1 MSHSRTYKA
10 VALSMLVLAAPIPAS
25 GGAQETAPP
34 PNVADVDARHP
45 VDLNHQPRAGK
56 GATIRRVM
64 AVQQKDGSIARSTQL
79 SFPGGPLSDYI
90 DLLCGSF
97 PEESVVLAPGVA
109 GFRIPPV
116 QLRTSS
122 IGPALDVV
130 CNYEGMLVFT
140 DPEKTGQKAILVNEL
155 IHPGIHRIN
164 ATPVTSRAIRASPRG
179 SERNGVDPDER
190 TTLVYSIRSM
200 LQDSGMRL
208 EDIEGTLKVAAE
220 ISGSGKVEI
229 RYFEP
234 TSMLFISGGSD
245 QTWAVSN
252 AFEVLEQT
260 AATMAQEKW
269 MSDRKKKNKE
279 EKADTE

>member
-1 MSHSRTYKA
+1 
-10 VALSMLVLAAPIPAS
+10 
-25 GGAQETAPP
+25 
-34 PNVADVDARHP
+34 
-45 VDLNHQPRAGK
+45 
-56 GATIRRVM
+56 
-64 AVQQKDGSIARSTQL
+64 
-79 SFPGGPLSDYI
+79 
-90 DLLCGSF
+90 
-97 PEESVVLAPGVA
+97 
-109 GFRIPPV
+109 
-116 QLRTSS
+116 
-122 IGPALDVV
+122 
-130 CNYEGMLVFT
+130 
-140 DPEKTGQKAILVNEL
+140 
-155 IHPGIHRIN
+155 
-164 ATPVTSRAIRASPRG
+164 
-179 SERNGVDPDER
+179 
-190 TTLVYSIRSM
+190 M